1 VTLITFETLISGFE
15 RDYES
20 YVNFMAEL
28 KRPIQLG
35 INVVTI
41 WAGSAAFIMSTSG
54 IFLAFAGIILKKN
67 KG

>member
-28 KRPIQLG
+28 KNPIQLE
-35 INVVTI
+35 IDVVTML
-41 WAGSAAFIMSTSG
+41 AGSLAFG
-54 IFLAFAGIILKKN
+54 ILLAFAGIILKKIRD
-67 KG
+67 K

>member
-1 VTLITFETLISGFE
+1 MTLITFETLIYGFE
-15 RDYES
+15 REYES

-35 INVVTI
+35 IDVVTI
-41 WAGSAAFIMSTSG
+41 WAGSLAFIVSTSG
-54 IFLAFAGIILKKN
+54 ILLAFAGIILKKN